1 MKNKNRYFA
10 RRVSRAGSLVLLCCW
25 ALPVSAQL
33 RVLVTNDDGA
43 GAEGISV
50 LVEELRKNPN
60 LDITVV
66 APAGEQSGSG
76 DATSSPIDVTAAF
89 TAAGYPATAVA
100 GEPADSVLVAVLELL
115 PQPPDL
121 VISGINDGRNIGR
134 DLAPFSGT
142 VGAARWAARLGVP
155 AIAASQER
163 GPAPDYQTTAEYV
176 AALAQLLANDKM
188 QGTETIPFDAGDGQG
203 TQIVLSINVPNCPGT
218 LKGFRVV
225 ALGSLT
231 SPESY
236 TLISDDG
243 TTQTYGLNEVTNVS
257 LGGCDSPMTDPVTD
271 VDALFNGFA
280 AITPLTES
288 LGISVP
294 DPDDY
299 AVLESVGQAAGGAM
313 ELKLPGGGSVLGAG
327 SLGLLLLGAALG
339 VWRSRRA
346 GRL

>member
-1 MKNKNRYFA
+1 MKNKNRQFLA
-10 RRVSRAGSLVLLCCW
+10 RLAGLGLLCCW
-25 ALPVSAQL
+25 VLPVHAQL
-33 RVLVTNDDGA
+33 RVLVTNDDGV
-43 GAEGISV
+43 GAEGISI

-100 GEPADSVLVAVLELL
+100 GEPADSVLFAILELL

-121 VISGINDGRNIGR
+121 VISGINDGRNIAR

-163 GPAPDYQTTAEYV
+163 GADPDFQTTAEYV
-176 AALAQLLANDKM
+176 AAIAQVVAQDKL
-188 QGTETIPFDAGDGQG
+188 QGTTTIPFDAGDGQG
-203 TQIVLSINVPNCPGT
+203 TQIVISVNVPNCPGT

-236 TLISDDG
+236 TLTNDDG
-243 TTQTYGLNEVTNVS
+243 TTQTYALNEVFNVNP
-257 LGGCDSPMTDPVTD
+257 GGCDSPMTDPITD
-271 VDALFNGFA
+271 VDALFNGFGA
-280 AITPLTES
+280 VTPLTES

-299 AVLESVGQAAGGAM
+299 QVLESVGQGAAGAM
-313 ELKLPGGGSVLGAG
+313 ELKLPGGGSVFGAA
-327 SLGLLLLGAALG
+327 SLGLLVLGVALGA
-339 VWRSRRA
+339 WRVRRT